1 MRNKLFLPL
10 LLTIIFLLPISSIA
24 QQKKNIIQEHQDD
37 ILNWLKEYDVPAVGI
52 GIIENGELSSYK
64 VFGEIRA
71 GVPAPDNTIFA
82 IASVTKTIVAM
93 VTLKL
98 AEAGQWDL
106 DEPLYKYWIDPD
118 VAGDER
124 YKKLTTRYILSHQSG
139 LPNWR
144 TDLKSKKL
152 DFLFIP
158 GEKYSY
164 SGEGFEYLKKALEN
178 KFNKSLEELSDSILF
193 TPLGMKSTKYYWG
206 EEIDESRYAY
216 KHDSEGKVYEEGI
229 QKYANA
235 AYGLLTT
242 VEDYSKFG
250 IDVINQA
257 GLSNNLF
264 NEMVSTQINIKE
276 NIDQGL
282 GWQIIR
288 NLPDGEYGLLHE
300 GGSNGVSTLVVLLP
314 VSKRGIVIF
323 TNGDKGDKVYLKV
336 LETFIDV
343 GQTINRDMLQMS
355 YDPDAIKTVE
365 ISNDI
370 LTTYAGSYFVPSFQM
385 TVKILYEDNLLKL
398 ESPYAKM
405 ILYAESETN
414 FFLKDDDLRIEF
426 IKDEPR
432 KITGFMMTFQGAE
445 PEFSKKVK

>member
-1 MRNKLFLPL
+1 
-10 LLTIIFLLPISSIA
+10 
-24 QQKKNIIQEHQDD
+24 
-37 ILNWLKEYDVPAVGI
+37 
-52 GIIENGELSSYK
+52 
-64 VFGEIRA
+64 
-71 GVPAPDNTIFA
+71 
-82 IASVTKTIVAM
+82 
-93 VTLKL
+93 
-98 AEAGQWDL
+98 
-106 DEPLYKYWIDPD
+106 
-118 VAGDER
+118 
-124 YKKLTTRYILSHQSG
+124 
-139 LPNWR
+139 
-144 TDLKSKKL
+144 L

-164 SGEGFEYLKKALEN
+164 SGEGFEYLKKALEH

-193 TPLGMKSTKYYWG
+193 TTLGMKSTKYYWG

-264 NEMVSTQINIKE
+264 NEMVSTQTNIKE

-426 IKDEPR
+426 IKDEPK

-445 PEFSKKVK
+445 PEFSKKME

>member
-1 MRNKLFLPL
+1 MKIIKKLI
-10 LLTIIFLLPISSIA
+10 LTIFISIICITCIQA
-24 QQKKNIIQEHQDD
+24 QQNKNSIRGHQKK
-37 ILNWLKEYDVPAVGI
+37 ILSWLTEYNVPAVGI
-52 GIIENGELSSYK
+52 GIIKDGKLSEFKVYGELRK
-64 VFGEIRA
+64 GI
-71 GVPAPDNTIFA
+71 PANDSAIFSM
-82 IASVTKTIVAM
+82 ASVTKTIVSM

-98 AEAGQWDL
+98 VEAGQWDL
-106 DEPLYKYWIDPD
+106 DEPLYTYWIDPD
-118 VAGDER
+118 VASDER
-124 YKKLTTRYILSHQSG
+124 TKKLTTRYILSHQSG

-164 SGEGFEYLKKALEN
+164 SGEGFEYLKKALEH

-206 EEIDESRYAY
+206 DRIDESRHAY
-216 KHDSEGKVYEEGI
+216 KHDGEGKVYQEDI

-264 NEMVSTQINIKE
+264 NEMVSTQTNIKE

-288 NLPDGEYGLLHE
+288 NLPNGEYGLLHE

-323 TNGDKGDKVYLKV
+323 TNGDEGDKVYSKV
-336 LETFIDV
+336 LETFMDV
-343 GQTINRDMLQMS
+343 GQTINSNMLQMS

-370 LTTYAGSYFVPSFQM
+370 LTSYVGSYFVPSFKM
-385 TVKILYEDNLLKL
+385 TVKIISEDNLLKL
-398 ESPYAKM
+398 ESPYTKM
-405 ILYAESETN
+405 ILYAESETK

-426 IKDEPR
+426 IKDEQ
-432 KITGFMMTFQGAE
+432 KTISGFMMTFQGAE
-445 PEFSKKVK
+445 PEFSKKME